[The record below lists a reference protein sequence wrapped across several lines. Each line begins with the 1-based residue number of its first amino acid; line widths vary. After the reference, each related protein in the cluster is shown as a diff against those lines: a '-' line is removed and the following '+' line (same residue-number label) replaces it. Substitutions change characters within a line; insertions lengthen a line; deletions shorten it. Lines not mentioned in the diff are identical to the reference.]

1 MPISA
6 KRVGDQ
12 IAVGGALNPEE
23 IEALSTISVN
33 SNSVL
38 EHLDA
43 LNEELEE
50 SGYKIQADGKQ
61 MSLPTV
67 KLPSANKPQRIKS
80 VSSLKQ
86 SLNRGQNT
94 KPKAQRREVA
104 QQAPVAKKKDKVNAM
119 DFDRELEEA
128 ESQLNNE
135 AEVEAGPADGMRD
148 QIIELLKNT
157 SGAPNAVQIAKWK
170 AQFGDKGVHVMAF
183 GEGDVY
189 IFTHLKRG
197 QWKKIQ
203 ELMQKAQSQ
212 GQIDVEDMLKEKT
225 ISYCT
230 LWPTLPI
237 EFFYNSKAGVV
248 DSLYQVILLN
258 SYFLSPQQAM
268 MLTTQL

>member
-1 MPISA
+1 MAISA
-6 KRVGDQ
+6 QGLGDQ
-12 IAVGGALNPEE
+12 IAIGGSINQQQL
-23 IEALSTISVN
+23 EALSKISVD

-38 EHLDA
+38 DNLEA
-43 LNEELEE
+43 LNEELQE
-50 SGYKIQADGKQ
+50 SGYRIESNPEAQQ
-61 MSLPTV
+61 LPTTDV
-67 KLPSANKPQRIKS
+67 PAATTPPKKKS

-86 SLNRGQNT
+86 KLNNSRKANT
-94 KPKAQRREVA
+94 AQSRPPRREVVKE
-104 QQAPVAKKKDKVNAM
+104 PTM
-119 DFDRELEEA
+119 DFDQELEAAAQQLDEA
-128 ESQLNNE
+128 APENMS
-135 AEVEAGPADGMRD
+135 VEDGMRE
-148 QIIELLKNT
+148 QIMELLKNT
-157 SGAPNAVQIAKWK
+157 PGAPSAVQIAKWK
-170 AQFGDKGVHVMAF
+170 AQYGDKGVHVMAF

-203 ELMQKAQSQ
+203 ELMQKAQAQ

-225 ISYCT
+225 VTYCT
-230 LWPTLPI
+230 LWPTPLPI

>member
-6 KRVGDQ
+6 QRLGDQ
-12 IAVGGALNPEE
+12 IAVGGALDQQQV
-23 IEALSTISVN
+23 EALSSISVD

-38 EHLDA
+38 DNLEA
-43 LNEELEE
+43 LNEELQE
-50 SGYKIQADGKQ
+50 SGYSFESNPEAQQ
-61 MSLPTV
+61 
-67 KLPSANKPQRIKS
+67 LPSTAAEAPTTTQTKS
-80 VSSLKQ
+80 KSSLKEK
-86 SLNRGQNT
+86 LNR
-94 KPKAQRREVA
+94 KPKAKAVRPPRRKV
-104 QQAPVAKKKDKVNAM
+104 QQETTM
-119 DFDRELEEA
+119 DFDQELEA
-128 ESQLNNE
+128 AAQQLEENDA
-135 AEVEAGPADGMRD
+135 AEVPVADGMRE
-148 QIIELLKNT
+148 QIMELLKNT
-157 SGAPNAVQIAKWK
+157 PGAPSATQIAKWK
-170 AQFGDKGVHVMAF
+170 AQYGEKGVHVMAF

-203 ELMQKAQSQ
+203 ELMQKAQQQ

-225 ISYCT
+225 VTYCT
-230 LWPTLPI
+230 LWPSPLPI